1 MKESKVQK
9 FTWLDMG
16 LILLLVGGAVGAFPL
31 LSSMKPGTV
40 VVFKDNSI
48 VAQYPVSETKTVEI
62 DGVVGKLKIEIANN
76 AVQVVSS
83 GCPHQVCV
91 DHKPISHPNAQ
102 IVCVP
107 NHVLITIKPAN
118 NSLLELDAITR

>member
-1 MKESKVQK
+1 MKEYKLKK

-16 LILLLVGGAVGAFPL
+16 LILLLGAGAFAAFPL

-48 VAQYPVSETKTVEI
+48 VAEYPVSETKSVEI
-62 DGVVGKLKIEIANN
+62 DGVSGKLKIEIANN

-91 DHKPISHPNAQ
+91 NHKPISHPNTQ

-107 NHVLITIKPAN
+107 NHVL
-118 NSLLELDAITR
+118 